1 MAIIDKTL
9 KSVENYIKNNEK
21 TDDFYKEK
29 ALEILRKFGRL
40 EIAGN
45 VSMQAVVGFG
55 EEGAPV
61 FWDMEAGNLSA
72 SAPTGIAVNHFG
84 CATVLLILVLRFP
97 EIAFGYYLFTDEYAP
112 AYFGRDAHCAG
123 SASLCFEKPET
134 HLNLLEKLFSE
145 LKYRQTLTGEERGK
159 LPFLLVV
166 FGNYGARC
174 PETEKERFC
183 DLFEL
188 LFRQGKNL
196 RAACMLTTTRPETE
210 FLYDRYK
217 DTFICRLAS
226 DGARKGHEPVFLWQ
240 KDGACTQVMTY
251 HLSLGIGLR

>member
-84 CATVLLILVLRFP
+84 CATVLLSLVLRFP
-97 EIAFGYYLFTDEYAP
+97 ENAFGYYLFTDEYAP

-183 DLFEL
+183 DLSSCFSGKGKISALPVCLRPPVRRRNFCTIGIKIL
-188 LFRQGKNL
+188 LYAVSLQTERGRGTSRSFFGKKT
-196 RAACMLTTTRPETE
+196 A
-210 FLYDRYK
+210 
-217 DTFICRLAS
+217 
-226 DGARKGHEPVFLWQ
+226 PV
-240 KDGACTQVMTY
+240 
-251 HLSLGIGLR
+251 HRS

>member
-84 CATVLLILVLRFP
+84 CATVLLSLVLRFSGS
-97 EIAFGYYLFTDEYAP
+97 AFLYSLFPDEYSP
-112 AYFGRDAHCAG
+112 ASF
-123 SASLCFEKPET
+123 
-134 HLNLLEKLFSE
+134 
-145 LKYRQTLTGEERGK
+145 
-159 LPFLLVV
+159 
-166 FGNYGARC
+166 
-174 PETEKERFC
+174 
-183 DLFEL
+183 
-188 LFRQGKNL
+188 
-196 RAACMLTTTRPETE
+196 
-210 FLYDRYK
+210 
-217 DTFICRLAS
+217 
-226 DGARKGHEPVFLWQ
+226 
-240 KDGACTQVMTY
+240 
-251 HLSLGIGLR
+251 